1 MWGVCMEIISNDFD
15 LQEEITNRYEITVDG
30 VVAVYCF
37 ADQNRNVNFNYIVKI
52 VNQELY
58 ANNKEYCDA
67 EIQSFIDRI
76 ITISNSEQTDTEKK
90 EEKPKYSLI

>member
-1 MWGVCMEIISNDFD
+1 MEIISNDFNIK
-15 LQEEITNRYEITVDG
+15 EEVANRYEIVVDG
-30 VVAVYCF
+30 AVAVYCF

-58 ANNKEYCDA
+58 VNNKEYCDM

-76 ITISNSEQTDTEKK
+76 INISNSEQTDTEKV

>member
-1 MWGVCMEIISNDFD
+1 MRGVYMEIISKDFNIK
-15 LQEEITNRYEITVDG
+15 EEVANRYEIVVDG
-30 VVAVYCF
+30 AVAVYCF

-58 ANNKEYCDA
+58 VNNKEYCDM

-76 ITISNSEQTDTEKK
+76 ITISNSGQTNTEQGEQV
-90 EEKPKYSLI
+90 PKYSLI

>member
-15 LQEEITNRYEITVDG
+15 LQEEITNKHEITIDG
-30 VVAVYCF
+30 EVVVYCF
-37 ADQNRNVNFNYIVKI
+37 ADQNKNVNFNYIVKI

-58 ANNKEYCDA
+58 VNNKEYCDT

-76 ITISNSEQTDTEKK
+76 ITISNSEQTNTEQK
-90 EEKPKYSLI
+90 EQVPKYSLI

>member
-15 LQEEITNRYEITVDG
+15 LQEEITNKHEITIDG
-30 VVAVYCF
+30 VVVVYCF
-37 ADQNRNVNFNYIVKI
+37 ADQNKNVNFNYIIKV

-76 ITISNSEQTDTEKK
+76 INISNSEQTDTEKV

>member
-1 MWGVCMEIISNDFD
+1 MEIISNDFD

>member
-1 MWGVCMEIISNDFD
+1 MEIISKDFNIK
-15 LQEEITNRYEITVDG
+15 EEVANRYEIVVDG
-30 VVAVYCF
+30 AVAVYCF

-58 ANNKEYCDA
+58 VNNKEYCDM

-76 ITISNSEQTDTEKK
+76 ITISNSEQTNTEKV